1 MAREICPMCDGS
13 GLQVDKDNN
22 DTVTCDACHG
32 EGFIETDD

>member
-13 GLQVDKDNN
+13 GLQVDDEAN
-22 DTVTCDACHG
+22 DTVKCDACKG